1 MAGITAIAAG
11 VSLATTAATT
21 GASFAQ
27 AHKQKMA
34 MQKARTSAN
43 RKKRVGFPLVSK
55 LGPISSLIR

>member
-1 MAGITAIAAG
+1 MDLSRDLIPRMKTI
-11 VSLATTAATT
+11 
-21 GASFAQ
+21 
-27 AHKQKMA
+27 KMA